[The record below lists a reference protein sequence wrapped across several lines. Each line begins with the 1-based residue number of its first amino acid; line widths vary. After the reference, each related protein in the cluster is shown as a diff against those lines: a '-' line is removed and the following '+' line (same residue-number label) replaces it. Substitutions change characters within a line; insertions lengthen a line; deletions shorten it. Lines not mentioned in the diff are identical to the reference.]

1 MSFHT
6 ENNVILKRK
15 KTDYFEINLILFL
28 QTNIK
33 KTRTGNA
40 KTILISAMEFEGT
53 TMSKQDFT

>member
-15 KTDYFEINLILFL
+15 KIDYSEINLILLL

-33 KTRTGNA
+33 KPRTRNA
-40 KTILISAMEFEGT
+40 KTILIPAVEFEQT
-53 TMSKQDFT
+53 TMSKQDFR